1 MVADGFRR
9 IDVEEM
15 DIEEL
20 YALLYMNADI
30 KKLLRELLTLIDE
43 YSKAI
48 KESRK
53 RYTKL
58 RAPPVKA
65 YKANKGDE
73 VDELLAKWINQHG
86 CAIKITRL
94 GGGFYMFGTKKIYAK
109 IMNGRLVI
117 RVGGGY
123 MSIDEFMKYHG
134 VQEMQ

>member
-1 MVADGFRR
+1 
-9 IDVEEM
+9 M
-15 DIEEL
+15 DIEL

-53 RYTKL
+53 RYAKL

-73 VDELLAKWINQHG
+73 VDELLAKWIN
-86 CAIKITRL
+86 
-94 GGGFYMFGTKKIYAK
+94 
-109 IMNGRLVI
+109 
-117 RVGGGY
+117 
-123 MSIDEFMKYHG
+123 
-134 VQEMQ
+134 